1 MDIKG
6 FYKKHT
12 FALWLVLA
20 GLVAGFLYYY
30 YVGCASGA
38 CPLKKLWYYNMAIG
52 GMLGWVIGDTIDNW
66 LMKKKKRDEKS
77 D

>member
-12 FALWLVLA
+12 IALWLVFV

-30 YVGCASGA
+30 FVGCASGA
-38 CPLKKLWYYNMAIG
+38 CPLKKLWYYDMALG
-52 GMLGWVIGDTIDNW
+52 GLLGWVVGDTIDNW
-66 LMKKKKRDEKS
+66 LIKKKKRNEKS